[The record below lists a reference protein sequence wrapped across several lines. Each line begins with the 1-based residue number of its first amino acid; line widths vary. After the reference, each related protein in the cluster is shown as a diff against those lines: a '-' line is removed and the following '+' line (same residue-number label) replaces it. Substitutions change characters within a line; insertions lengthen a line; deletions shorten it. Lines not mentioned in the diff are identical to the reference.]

1 MVFIVITSIIQG
13 PPGPYVHTA
22 FFGTE
27 ETARDSYQKS
37 VEDLGDD
44 HFTVVLIKLDTT
56 TLEETTLEHT
66 VGGVFSIGG
75 VHTQSDNDD
84 FTSPA

>member
-13 PPGPYVHTA
+13 PPGPYVGTTFH
-22 FFGTE
+22 GTE
-27 ETARDSYQKS
+27 ASARDSYQKS
-37 VEDLGDD
+37 VEDLSDD
-44 HFTVVLIKLDTT
+44 AFTVVLIKLDTT

-75 VHTQSDNDD
+75 FDTGSDNDD
-84 FTSPA
+84 VPSHT